1 MQINMLKSKIH
12 RATVVQSEL
21 DYVGSITVDE
31 DLMDASGIY
40 EYEKVQIADVN
51 NGIKNR
57 HYEQSL
63 YFTGKE

>member
-40 EYEKVQIADVN
+40 EYEKVQIADVKQRQQ
-51 NGIKNR
+51 I
-57 HYEQSL
+57 
-63 YFTGKE
+63 